1 MAAAVARG
9 SMLDLAIV
17 QSTGTNWLLYFP
29 RSDCVPRARRLPTIY
44 SSLEPHVHACYY
56 LTVDLYALERLR
68 LGLLP
73 SQTGQTP
80 TYTNLCSKTT
90 CECPLRTTHNFCIS
104 NCCKNRTDSRN
115 WPVIYF
121 KLQSI
126 FEYR

>member
-80 TYTNLCSKTT
+80 TNT
-90 CECPLRTTHNFCIS
+90 ELRTYVAKLHANVHFGQPTTFAFQTVAKIE
-104 NCCKNRTDSRN
+104 RIRAIG
-115 WPVIYF
+115 IYF
-121 KLQSI
+121 KL
-126 FEYR
+126 Y